1 MDEDTMFLDTALLF
15 SFGAAIAYAFADMIA
30 RFGLQRANPFV
41 GSMIA
46 LVSSLLFF
54 GLLILLTG
62 AEFPSLGMHYF
73 WVAAGGAC
81 NPGLFFILYFIG
93 ISKVGVSRAAP
104 IKGSSPL
111 FAALLAIIFLAERP
125 AWYHLAGIFLVI
137 GGIGLLSSGK
147 TEGRWKRGDALW
159 PLGAAIVSGL
169 AAVFWRM
176 GIQSFPNAIAGTT
189 VGLLVGFLVVAGYTL
204 IFLGEKIPGGVKMG
218 WKHFFLFGLIEG
230 CGKLF
235 YASALQLG
243 EVFRVLALIQTSPL
257 FVVLL
262 ALLLLRKAEN
272 ITWRVPTGAVM
283 SVAGAILVNLRA
295 EGAL

>member
-1 MDEDTMFLDTALLF
+1 MDEDTMILDTALLF
-15 SFGAAIAYAFADMIA
+15 SFGAALAYAFADMIA
-30 RFGLQRANPFV
+30 RFGLQHANPFV

-73 WVAAGGAC
+73 WVTAGGAC
-81 NPGLFFILYFIG
+81 NPGLFLIFYFIG

-111 FAALLAIIFLAERP
+111 VASMLAIIFLAERP
-125 AWYHLAGIFLVI
+125 MWYHLTGILLIV
-137 GGIGLLSSGK
+137 GGISLISSGK
-147 TEGRWKRGDALW
+147 TEGRWKRVDALW
-159 PLGAAIVSGL
+159 PVGAAIAAGF
-169 AAVFWRM
+169 AAVFWRI
-176 GIQSFPNAIAGTT
+176 GIQSFPHVIAGTAVGVLAGFVIVAAYT
-189 VGLLVGFLVVAGYTL
+189 VTWMRD
-204 IFLGEKIPGGVKMG
+204 KIPQGVKEG
-218 WKHFFLFGLIEG
+218 WKHFLLFGVIEG
-230 CGKLF
+230 SGKFF
-235 YASALQLG
+235 YTSSLQLG

-272 ITWRVPTGAVM
+272 ITWRVPVGAVM
-283 SVAGAILVNLRA
+283 SVAGAILVNLR
-295 EGAL
+295 G